1 MPGMNASDAPTV
13 DELLL
18 VAEGSVEF
26 LFGTSRA
33 ALLQIS
39 LPLSTSESK
48 AWLSSQN
55 VDAKLAKVGRAI
67 SAAGIEEYALF
78 LLISETVRGTIAESI
93 SRSRRSGGLG
103 VLQRS
108 LVPLRCLGPLC
119 HEGGICGSA
128 DVGSYVYATTGRGA
142 VSLKQ
147 QSGAGDALRSRSRQ
161 KEADVAFLPAAGQLG
176 SGGAIG
182 SRSGRH
188 GRGDLDRF

>member
-108 LVPLRCLGPLC
+108 LPRTIVSRRQNFRQCRRWLVRLCNNWTRRSQSQTAVRRRRCP
-119 HEGGICGSA
+119 
-128 DVGSYVYATTGRGA
+128 
-142 VSLKQ
+142 SLSQ
-147 QSGAGDALRSRSRQ
+147 
-161 KEADVAFLPAAGQLG
+161 
-176 SGGAIG
+176 
-182 SRSGRH
+182 
-188 GRGDLDRF
+188 